1 MTAGKR
7 SICVPR
13 NNLPYDH
20 RAASLDHRLRKNMK
34 PQERKLW
41 YLFLRQYPLRFY
53 RQRPIASYIVDFYC
67 ASAKL
72 VIEIDGAQHYTDE
85 GYKRDWKRSDAL
97 EALGLRIL
105 RFTNEEIDRHF
116 DSVCETIQ
124 NDIQGNIKE
133 E

>member
-1 MTAGKR
+1 MT
-7 SICVPR
+7 
-13 NNLPYDH
+13 
-20 RAASLDHRLRKNMK
+20 

-41 YLFLRQYPLRFY
+41 YLFLRQYPVRFY
-53 RQRPIASYIVDFYC
+53 RQRPIASYIADFYC

-85 GYKRDWKRSDAL
+85 GYKRDWKRSDVL
-97 EALGLRIL
+97 EAFGLRIL

-124 NDIQGNIKE
+124 NFMQRNIE
-133 E
+133 EE